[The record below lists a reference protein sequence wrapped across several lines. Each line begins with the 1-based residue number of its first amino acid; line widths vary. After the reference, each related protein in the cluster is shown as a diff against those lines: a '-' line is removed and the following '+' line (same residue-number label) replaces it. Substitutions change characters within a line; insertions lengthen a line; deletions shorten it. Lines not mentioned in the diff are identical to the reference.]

1 MQARKILVLGA
12 VVCLTGCLSSCKGR
26 SADATPNGETVE
38 VDIDNVEINDTETL
52 DVPDTMTVVADTP
65 TTADTDTVPARTAPV
80 R

>member
-12 VVCLTGCLSSCKGR
+12 VVCLTVCLSSCKGR
-26 SADATPNGETVE
+26 SADATPNGETV
-38 VDIDNVEINDTETL
+38 
-52 DVPDTMTVVADTP
+52 VVADTP